1 MMSTYKYEITIE
13 AEVLSED
20 PIDYSKIREK
30 LGESIVNE
38 MSGVIIVGDCDII
51 IDSVEIMPC

>member
-1 MMSTYKYEITIE
+1 MMATYKYEITIE
-13 AEVLSED
+13 AEALSED

-30 LGESIVNE
+30 LGEAIVNE
-38 MSGVIIVGDCDII
+38 MSGVIVIGDCDII